1 MPGSDSSV
9 YSRKVEAAWAVRGA
23 GSDQMKS
30 KVPSSRC
37 WLTLSGTIR
46 SPSGIRARVG
56 VPVAMYKAVTSET
69 SG

>member
-1 MPGSDSSV
+1 V
-9 YSRKVEAAWAVRGA
+9 YSKEVEVAWAVRGA

-37 WLTLSGTIR
+37 WLTLAGIMT
-46 SPSGIRARVG
+46 SPSGISARVG
-56 VPVAMYKAVTSET
+56 VPVAMYKAVASDT